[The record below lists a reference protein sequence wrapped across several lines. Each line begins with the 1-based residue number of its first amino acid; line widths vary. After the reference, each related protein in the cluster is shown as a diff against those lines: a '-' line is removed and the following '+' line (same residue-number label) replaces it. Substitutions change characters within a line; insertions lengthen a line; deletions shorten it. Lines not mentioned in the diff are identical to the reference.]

1 MYSKEDFLPLPKIAA
16 VHPSQISIYKDLSQC
31 RKKKLHSLESLQNLK
46 HHENRNK
53 ISQQAARK
61 LNRSIDYLL
70 YTARNKRVASNKKRT
85 HFDFKAAF
93 ITLTLSSNQEHSD
106 QLIKSQLL
114 NQFLTE
120 AKKKWHMTKYVWKAE
135 RQRNGNLHF
144 HILTDVFIPY
154 NELRNTWN
162 RCQSKLGYI
171 AAFQK
176 IHGHRNPNS
185 TDVHSLAKIKNVRQY
200 MAKYMTKETIQ
211 NRSKMSREEANYRPK
226 PLCITASVS
235 KGAKDFLRKESN
247 NGRIWGCSTNLSEL
261 KGGRSEIDSYIA
273 DELDKLCTHKKSKVF
288 QKEHFSCI
296 FFDSE
301 VLNPVQF
308 PELYNLLQSFISQH
322 IEPQQ
327 QRIVFNEYLPPNSE
341 FDYQK

>member
-1 MYSKEDFLPLPKIAA
+1 MISKDDFLPLPKIAA

-31 RKKKLHSLESLQNLK
+31 RKKKLHSLNSFENLK

-53 ISQQAARK
+53 VSEQAARK

-70 YTARNKRVASNKKRT
+70 YTARSKRVTSNTKRT
-85 HFDFKAAF
+85 NYTFKAAF

-114 NQFLTE
+114 NQFLIE
-120 AKKKWHMTKYVWKAE
+120 AKKKWNMTKYVWKAE

-176 IHGHRNPNS
+176 IHGHKNPNS
-185 TDVHSLAKIKNVRQY
+185 TDVHSLAKVKNVRQY
-200 MAKYMTKETIQ
+200 MAKYMTKETLQ
-211 NRSKMSREEANYRPK
+211 NRCTMSREQANFRAKKLYSEQ
-226 PLCITASVS
+226 TVS
-235 KGAKDFLRKESN
+235 KGAKDFLRKASN

-261 KGGRSEIDSYIA
+261 KGGRSVIDSYIG
-273 DELDKLCTHKKSKVF
+273 DELDKLCSHKKTKLF
-288 QKEHFSCI
+288 KKEHFSCI

-301 VLNPVQF
+301 ILNPVQF

-327 QRIVFNEYLPPNSE
+327 QQIVFNEYLPPNE
-341 FDYQK
+341 DFNRQ

>member
-1 MYSKEDFLPLPKIAA
+1 MHSREDFLPLPKIAA
-16 VHPSQISIYKDLSQC
+16 VHPSQISIYKDLSQI
-31 RKKKLHSLESLQNLK
+31 RKKKLHSLNSFENLN
-46 HHENRNK
+46 HNENRNK
-53 ISQQAARK
+53 ISQQAKRK

-70 YTARNKRVASNKKRT
+70 YTAKQKTVSNNRKQTKFT
-85 HFDFKAAF
+85 FKAAF

-114 NQFLTE
+114 NQFLVE
-120 AKKKWHMTKYVWKAE
+120 AKKKWNMTKYVWKAE

-176 IHGHRNPNS
+176 VHGHKNPNS
-185 TDVHSLAKIKNVRQY
+185 TDVHSLAKVKNVRQY
-200 MAKYMTKETIQ
+200 MAKYMTKETLQ
-211 NRSKMSREEANYRPK
+211 NRCQMSREQANFRAKKLYSEQ
-226 PLCITASVS
+226 TVS

-273 DELDKLCTHKKSKVF
+273 DELDKLCSHKKTKLF
-288 QKEHFSCI
+288 IKEHFSCI

-301 VLNPVQF
+301 ILNPIQF
-308 PELYNLLQSFISQH
+308 PELYQLLQSFISQH

-327 QRIVFNEYLPPNSE
+327 QQLIFNEYLPPNE
-341 FDYQK
+341 DFDRQ